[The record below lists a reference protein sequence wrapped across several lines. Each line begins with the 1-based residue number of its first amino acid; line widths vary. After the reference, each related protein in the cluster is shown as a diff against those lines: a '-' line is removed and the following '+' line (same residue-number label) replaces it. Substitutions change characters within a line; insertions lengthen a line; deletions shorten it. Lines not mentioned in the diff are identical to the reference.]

1 MKIMDPEANQG
12 TLASQEAPSGRRALQ
27 AGPWGQK
34 SQRDRASEWPLCES
48 RGTIRVKGPLERLW
62 VLSWIKAPGESRDGR
77 DKGPKA
83 SQDPVRGGGRGQE
96 IQVALS
102 GTAALGRPRVSRQAK
117 GHPTFFKNKFNP
129 TRMSALT
136 EPRLALGKA
145 CCAGPDSYHSSGK
158 FHGCSAEFYPPGGGG
173 GIFLPPLLFFPDS

>member
-12 TLASQEAPSGRRALQ
+12 TLASKEAPSGRRALQ

-83 SQDPVRGGGRGQE
+83 SQDPVRGGRGRKSKWPRAGQLPR
-96 IQVALS
+96 A
-102 GTAALGRPRVSRQAK
+102 GLGSP
-117 GHPTFFKNKFNP
+117 G
-129 TRMSALT
+129 
-136 EPRLALGKA
+136 RLKVTQHFLKINSIRLG
-145 CCAGPDSYHSSGK
+145 
-158 FHGCSAEFYPPGGGG
+158 
-173 GIFLPPLLFFPDS
+173 